1 MAAQGQAAMQAT
13 LNAHDRVHCSN
24 NLPLFFG
31 SADKD
36 SISARLLVNCIETA
50 TQIAGWNAVS
60 RMVQEMYMIL
70 CD

>member
-1 MAAQGQAAMQAT
+1 MQAT

-24 NLPLFFG
+24 DLPLFFS

-36 SISARLLVNCIETA
+36 SVSARLLVNCIETA
-50 TQIAGWNAVS
+50 AQIAGWNAVS
-60 RMVQEMYMIL
+60 RTVQEMYMIL